1 MKVSPPIKYA
11 TRKLPNEPI
20 GTKSIK
26 EAAGKAPLSSVSLLR
41 PCEGNRAKGKIAEGA
56 HYVAGGIRR
65 QGEREGMSDSGG
77 RQRFKKERKKDIRD
91 TWKES
96 KIDSGTV
103 VSNTIMYRCTL
114 SHVEQTAGELGT

>member
-1 MKVSPPIKYA
+1 
-11 TRKLPNEPI
+11 
-20 GTKSIK
+20 
-26 EAAGKAPLSSVSLLR
+26 
-41 PCEGNRAKGKIAEGA
+41 
-56 HYVAGGIRR
+56 VAGGIRR

-114 SHVEQTAGELGT
+114 SHVEQTAGELGTLGSQDDSRAIMSNQHHHRQYL